1 MPRTAKLTF
10 EVTGDAAPAVA
21 LTYTNREGAVER
33 CEATAPW
40 ALAFP
45 VACGRR
51 IYLSAYNLGVGTLRV
66 RVLVDGWV
74 WQESEATGQHH
85 VVVVCGIV
93 P

>member
-1 MPRTAKLTF
+1 MSRTSKLTF
-10 EVTGDAAPAVA
+10 EVTGDAVPAVA
-21 LTYTNREGAVER
+21 LTYTNGDGEVEQ
-33 CEATAPW
+33 CEAVAPW
-40 ALAFP
+40 TLAFP

-74 WQESEATGQHH
+74 WQESEATGQNH